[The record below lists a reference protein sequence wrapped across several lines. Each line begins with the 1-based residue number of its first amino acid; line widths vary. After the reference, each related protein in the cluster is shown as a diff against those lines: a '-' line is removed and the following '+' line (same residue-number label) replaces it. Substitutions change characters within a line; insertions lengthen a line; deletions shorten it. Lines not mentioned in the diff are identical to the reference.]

1 MVYDSAGNE
10 LTKNDDGNWVD
21 ANGKVRYLVSYMNND
36 VDTNTPQSPITV
48 KNTYIW
54 YWLPDT
60 GGMGANGYCITG
72 LLLAMTGMIGG
83 YALKRRERRF
93 R

>member
-1 MVYDSAGNE
+1 M
-10 LTKNDDGNWVD
+10 
-21 ANGKVRYLVSYMNND
+21 YLVSIMNND
-36 VDTNTPQSPITV
+36 VDTNVPENPIVV

-60 GGMGANGYCITG
+60 GGMGATGYCITG
-72 LLLAMTGMIGG
+72 LLLAMTGLIGG